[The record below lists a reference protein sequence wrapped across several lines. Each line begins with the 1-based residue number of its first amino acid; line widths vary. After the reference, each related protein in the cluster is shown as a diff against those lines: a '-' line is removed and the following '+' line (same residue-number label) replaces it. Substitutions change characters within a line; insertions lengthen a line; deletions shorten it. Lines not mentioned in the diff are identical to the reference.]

1 MPVLYTTADQ
11 LVFKLRAA
19 ADAARDLKRPLTNFG
34 LHMKDV
40 SIPDNFKAKG
50 RPDAWAKSPTG
61 QDDSG
66 RLKRSIQFRVAAASV
81 RIGTNTVYAKQRH
94 FGGTIKA
101 KDKALAIPLNVSRS
115 RRRPQH
121 YKDLTFIEVN
131 KGNLKGLLISPDK
144 RKVKKGAEPRPG
156 IVRFLLVRQV
166 TQPARPFLLFQAD
179 DIALGKRLVL
189 AHVLGGDKP

>member
-1 MPVLYTTADQ
+1 MPTLTVDADR
-11 LVFKLRAA
+11 LIFKLSAA
-19 ADAARDLKRPLTNFG
+19 ADAARDLKRPLTGFG

-66 RLKRSIQFRVAAASV
+66 RLKRSIQFRVSTGSV

-101 KDKALAIPLNVSRS
+101 KGKALAMPLNVSRS

-121 YKDLTFIEVN
+121 YKDLVFVAVN

-156 IVRFLLVRQV
+156 IVRFLLLRQV
-166 TQPARPFLLFQAD
+166 TQPARPFLLFQPAD
-179 DIALGKRLVL
+179 VALGKQLVL
-189 AHVLGGDKP
+189 AHVLGGKS

>member
-1 MPVLYTTADQ
+1 MPVLRTTADE

-19 ADAARDLKRPLTNFG
+19 ADAARDLKRPLASFG

-66 RLKRSIQFRVAAASV
+66 RLKRSIQFRLSATSV
-81 RIGTNTVYAKQRH
+81 RIGTNTAYAKQRH

-101 KDKALAIPLNVSRS
+101 KDKALAMPLNVSRT

-121 YKDLTFIEVN
+121 YKDLVFVLVG
-131 KGNLKGLLISPDK
+131 KGNLKGLLISPDR
-144 RKVKKGAEPRPG
+144 RKVKKGAAPRPG
-156 IVRFLLVRQV
+156 IVRFLLLRQV
-166 TQPARPFLLFQAD
+166 SQPARPFLLFQAAD
-179 DIALGKRLVL
+179 VALGKRLVL
-189 AHVLGGDKP
+189 AHVLGGKA